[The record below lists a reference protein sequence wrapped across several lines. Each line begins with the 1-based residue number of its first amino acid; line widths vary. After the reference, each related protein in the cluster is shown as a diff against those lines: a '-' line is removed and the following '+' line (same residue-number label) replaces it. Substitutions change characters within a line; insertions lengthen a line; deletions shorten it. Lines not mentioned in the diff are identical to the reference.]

1 MQAALLG
8 SFSILARF
16 EFSLSIL
23 FKKSKIND
31 LKFIGR
37 ADVVQVII
45 AIYISAEIK
54 LRDEKNLRR
63 DIYFMKEFET
73 FLGLF
78 LSRA

>member
-1 MQAALLG
+1 M
-8 SFSILARF
+8 
-16 EFSLSIL
+16 
-23 FKKSKIND
+23 KKSTNLKISGMKKRD
-31 LKFIGR
+31 E
-37 ADVVQVII
+37 I

-78 LSRA
+78 LSRAQARDKKRPRKVENSFIK

>member
-1 MQAALLG
+1 M
-8 SFSILARF
+8 SIPRYKYSVEYNLIQF
-16 EFSLSIL
+16 LNF
-23 FKKSKIND
+23 FKEATK
-31 LKFIGR
+31 
-37 ADVVQVII
+37 I